1 MALSNI
7 DRTLPPTPELAAVV
21 EEAYTLFAPYTVG
34 STLYVCHCNVCM
46 THQTMQELVSI
57 PLREIS
63 SSLLAEYTNSAHG
76 WNDDQVAREMRYFLP
91 RYFDLLAHN
100 DPPDNMGVDICL
112 RRLDAARWRTKWP
125 HPEVD
130 LIDRF
135 FDAMVRGAMER
146 LDVIPWEREPE
157 PKADMTDILT
167 LAVTAGADLTRAL
180 RVWDAGPL
188 IGAAV
193 HFAIVRQ
200 RLCYSKDGRDI
211 LRSAYLE
218 DRREAAAEIAVF
230 LLRPSILERIEEAFF
245 ATDDPHLQ
253 KILSNA
259 AG

>member
-1 MALSNI
+1 MALCNI
-7 DRTLPPTPELAAVV
+7 DRSLPLTPELEAVV
-21 EEAYTLFAPYTVG
+21 EEAYALFAPYTIG
-34 STLYVCHCNVCM
+34 SALYVCHCNVCM
-46 THQTMQELVSI
+46 AQETMRELVST
-57 PLREIS
+57 PLREVPS
-63 SSLLAEYTNSAHG
+63 RLLAEYTNSAHD
-76 WNDDQVAREMRYFLP
+76 WNDGQVAREMRHFLP
-91 RYFDLLAHN
+91 RYFDLLARN
-100 DPPDNMGVDICL
+100 DPPDNLGVDICL
-112 RRLDAARWRTKWP
+112 RRLGAAHWRTKWP

-167 LAVTAGADLTRAL
+167 LAVTAGADLTRTL

-188 IGAAV
+188 VGAAV
-193 HFAIVRQ
+193 HFAILRQ
-200 RLCYSKDGRDI
+200 RLSYSKGGRDI

-218 DRREAAAEIAVF
+218 DHPDQAAEIAAF
-230 LLRPSILERIEEAFF
+230 LLRPSVPQRIEEAFF
-245 ATDDPHLQ
+245 ATDNPHLQ